1 MHAIKEL
8 FMLAANQVFY
18 SAEKIVFL
26 SATAA
31 VKIFFLFLSLN
42 VVLLYGEHLASH
54 FFYIQRG
61 KRAGSSCLSKKKY
74 RMLRPILF
82 SLVKRVIQ
90 KNVFVCFINGLCL
103 RLENK
108 VLKGVNYLVS
118 NFMNSTTVSCF
129 CGKLHWL

>member
-18 SAEKIVFL
+18 STEKIVFL
-26 SATAA
+26 SATGI
-31 VKIFFLFLSLN
+31 VKFFSFGLLFHPLN
-42 VVLLYGEHLASH
+42 VVLLYEEHLAGH

-61 KRAGSSCLSKKKY
+61 KIEGCSCLSKKKY
-74 RMLRPILF
+74 RMLRLILF

-90 KNVFVCFINGLCL
+90 KNVFVCLINGLCL

-108 VLKGVNYLVS
+108 FS
-118 NFMNSTTVSCF
+118 
-129 CGKLHWL
+129 GK

>member
-1 MHAIKEL
+1 
-8 FMLAANQVFY
+8 MLSKNCLCWLQTKY
-18 SAEKIVFL
+18 SIQQRKL
-26 SATAA
+26 SSCLLQP
-31 VKIFFLFLSLN
+31 KSRIFLFLSLN

-61 KRAGSSCLSKKKY
+61 KREGSSCLSKKKY

-129 CGKLHWL
+129 CGKLRWL

>member
-8 FMLAANQVFY
+8 FTLAANQVFY
-18 SAEKIVFL
+18 STEKIVFL

-31 VKIFFLFLSLN
+31 VKILLSFFFLSLN
-42 VVLLYGEHLASH
+42 VVSLYEEHLAGH

-61 KRAGSSCLSKKKY
+61 KTEGSSCLRKTKY

-82 SLVKRVIQ
+82 SLVKRVIR

-108 VLKGVNYLVS
+108 VPKGVNYLVS
-118 NFMNSTTVSCF
+118 NCMNSKTVSCF
-129 CGKLHWL
+129 CG

>member
-18 SAEKIVFL
+18 STEKIVFL
-26 SATAA
+26 SATAT
-31 VKIFFLFLSLN
+31 VKIFFFFLLFLSLN
-42 VVLLYGEHLASH
+42 VVLLYEEHLASH
-54 FFYIQRG
+54 FFYIQRR
-61 KRAGSSCLSKKKY
+61 KIEGSSCLNKKKY
-74 RMLRPILF
+74 GMLRPILF

-90 KNVFVCFINGLCL
+90 KNIFVFFINGLCL

-129 CGKLHWL
+129 RGK